1 MNKIKRKAIF
11 FMLMPLLIFS
21 GCSQKYLEKSADKQ
35 VAEIIAEKKAAMQ
48 NDILPEHLAHISD
61 STSSETIFLE
71 LKDAIILASKN
82 NRTYKSNREGVYLNI
97 LDLTYQRYLFGNRY
111 GLGGNVYWSK
121 NGDENLSGGLNFSLI
136 RWLSTG
142 AQITFD
148 IAKDFVRYL
157 TGDANTDIGTI
168 VTMNILQPLLKG
180 AGREIAQ
187 ENLVQAERDAV
198 YNIRSFLRYQKNFSI
213 DVTERFL
220 QILLTENRTENY
232 HNNYNSLKVTRE
244 RIEMLAEAGRLPP
257 FQVDQA
263 RQNEYAAYQRWI
275 NAQNSYVSAL
285 DNFKIFLGIPMESVV
300 SPDSA
305 LLERLVDAGI
315 TEPDM
320 DVNEFIGNAVKK
332 RLDLLTD
339 YDRVED
345 SKRKITSAL
354 NNLKPKV
361 DLTARV
367 TASTDEEDHPTV
379 DFKNFSYRAGVEFD
393 LPLSRLPERNSYK
406 RALINL
412 NSAQRN
418 FENRR
423 DTVILDVFQQYRNL
437 EEYYQ
442 SYVIQKNSL
451 MLAERRIESTNLL
464 LQAGRATTR
473 DLLDAE
479 ESYLSAK
486 NDLASA
492 VVNYIVSYLKF
503 LYSSEYLEV
512 DDEGMW
518 KGELYENIT
527 KENTEK

>member
-1 MNKIKRKAIF
+1 MNNIRRKAIF

-48 NDILPEHLAHISD
+48 NAILPEHLAHISD

>member
-121 NGDENLSGGLNFSLI
+121 NGGENLSGGLNFSLI
-136 RWLSTG
+136 RWLATG

-157 TGDANTDIGTI
+157 TGNIDTDIGTI
-168 VTMNILQPLLKG
+168 VTLNILQPLFKG

-187 ENLVQAERDAV
+187 ENLIQAEREAV
-198 YNIRSFLRYQKNFSI
+198 YDIRSFVRYQKNFSI
-213 DVTERFL
+213 ETTDKFL
-220 QILLTENRTENY
+220 QMLLTKNRTDNY
-232 HNNYNSLKVTRE
+232 YNNYDSLRATRE
-244 RIEMLAEAGRLPP
+244 RIEMLAEAGRLPS

-275 NAQNSYVSAL
+275 NAQNSYASAL
-285 DNFKIFLGIPMESVV
+285 DDFKIFLGFPMETRI
-300 SPDSA
+300 SPDGT
-305 LLERLVDAGI
+305 LLEHLIETGI
-315 TEPDM
+315 TEPDIN
-320 DVNEFIGNAVKK
+320 VNEFIGNAVKK
-332 RLDLLTD
+332 RLDLLTY

-345 SKRKITSAL
+345 SKRQITIAL

-361 DLTARV
+361 DLIMNV
-367 TASTDEEDHPTV
+367 TASTDEEDHLTV
-379 DFKNFSYRAGVEFD
+379 DFKNFSYKTGVEFD
-393 LPLSRLPERNSYK
+393 LPLDKLPDRNTYK
-406 RALINL
+406 RALISL

-418 FENRR
+418 FENAR
-423 DTVILDVFQQYRNL
+423 DTVILDIFQQYRNL

-451 MLAERRIESTNLL
+451 MLASKRIESTDLL

-473 DLLDAE
+473 DLLDAQ

-486 NDLASA
+486 NELASA
-492 VVNYIVSYLKF
+492 VVNYIVSYLRF
-503 LYSSEYLEV
+503 LYSAEYLEV
-512 DDEGMW
+512 DDHGMW
-518 KGELYENIT
+518 KGDIYEKVT
-527 KENTEK
+527 GKNTQK

>member
-1 MNKIKRKAIF
+1 MKIKSGIVF
-11 FMLMPLLIFS
+11 LMPIFLAAFS
-21 GCSQKYLEKSADKQ
+21 GCSGKYLEKSADRQ
-35 VAEIIAEKKAAMQ
+35 VYEIIEEKKAAMQ
-48 NDILPEHLAHISD
+48 DDILPETSLAHISD
-61 STSSETIFLE
+61 NVSSETIQLE

-82 NRTYKSNREGVYLNI
+82 NRTYKSNRESVYLDI
-97 LDLTYQRYLFGNRY
+97 LDLTYQRYIFGNRY
-111 GLGGNVYWSK
+111 GLGGNLSWSK
-121 NGDENLSGGLNFSLI
+121 NGDENISGGLGFNLI

-157 TGDANTDIGTI
+157 TGDTDTDIGTI
-168 VTMNILQPLLKG
+168 IAMNILQPLLRG

-187 ENLVQAERDAV
+187 EDLIQAERDAV
-198 YNIRSFLRYQKNFSI
+198 YGIRSFLRYQKNFSI
-213 DVTERFL
+213 DTTDKFL
-220 QILLTENRTENY
+220 QILLTKTRTDNY
-232 HNNYNSLKVTRE
+232 YNNYNSLKVTRE

-275 NAQNSYVSAL
+275 NAQNSYALAL
-285 DNFKIFLGIPMESVV
+285 DNFKIFLGIPMESKV
-300 SPDSA
+300 SPDPS
-305 LLERLVDAGI
+305 LLENLVAAGV
-315 TEPDM
+315 TESEI

-345 SKRKITSAL
+345 SKRQIKIAL

-361 DLTARV
+361 DLIMNV

-379 DFKNFSYRAGVEFD
+379 DFRNFSYKAGVEFD
-393 LPLSRLPERNSYK
+393 LPLDKLPDRNTYK
-406 RALINL
+406 RTLISL

-418 FENRR
+418 FENKR

-442 SYVIQKNSL
+442 SYIIQKNSL
-451 MLAERRIESTNLL
+451 VLAEKRIESTDLL

-503 LYSSEYLEV
+503 LYSAEYLEV
-512 DDEGMW
+512 DDQGMW
-518 KGELYENIT
+518 KGDIYEKII

>member
-1 MNKIKRKAIF
+1 MKIERGIIF
-11 FMLMPLLIFS
+11 FIPVFLAVFS
-21 GCSQKYLEKSADKQ
+21 GCSGKYLEKSADRQ
-35 VAEIIAEKKAAMQ
+35 VHEIIEEKKASMQ
-48 NDILPEHLAHISD
+48 DDVLPETSLAHISD
-61 STSSETIFLE
+61 SVSSETIRLE

-82 NRTYKSNREGVYLNI
+82 NRTYKSNRESVYLNI

-111 GLGGNVYWSK
+111 GLGGDVSWSK
-121 NGDENLSGGLNFSLI
+121 NGDENISGGLGFNLI

-157 TGDANTDIGTI
+157 TGDADTDIGTI
-168 VTMNILQPLLKG
+168 VAMNILQPLLKG

-187 ENLVQAERDAV
+187 EDLIQAERDAV
-198 YNIRSFLRYQKNFSI
+198 YGIRSFLRYRKNFSI
-213 DVTERFL
+213 DTTEKFL
-220 QILLTENRTENY
+220 QILLTKNRTDNY
-232 HNNYNSLKVTRE
+232 YNNYNSLKITRE

-300 SPDSA
+300 SPDET
-305 LLERLVDAGI
+305 LLERLVEAGI
-315 TEPDM
+315 TEPDI

-345 SKRKITSAL
+345 SKRQIKIAL
-354 NNLKPKV
+354 NNLKPRV
-361 DLTARV
+361 DLIMNV

-379 DFKNFSYRAGVEFD
+379 DFRNFSYRAGVEFD
-393 LPLSRLPERNSYK
+393 LPLSKLPERNSYK
-406 RALINL
+406 RALISL

-418 FENRR
+418 FENKR
-423 DTVILDVFQQYRNL
+423 DTVILDVFQQSRNL

-451 MLAERRIESTNLL
+451 LLAGKRIESTDLL